1 MVIAE
6 QWWLVVEA
14 NTKVAE
20 INGAEFRLVNNHVH
34 VRHIRLLR
42 GVARAATVGHQ
53 VEVGPTRTEAR
64 VHRQARR
71 RHAVAT
77 AYADATVHA
86 HAVVCVAPLLA
97 PELVAPVDPEVD
109 IEILRTDTIG
119 WTDVK
124 VHGVTVV
131 DEVGGAES
139 NVIAARLVLAAKSSM
154 QKADTQALDRMPHV
168 VASPPPVYAETAPA
182 TFHEPPSEPSGA
194 RSAIVAANG
203 STAALLMTSV

>member
-1 MVIAE
+1 MVIAG

-20 INGAEFRLVNNHVH
+20 INSAEFRHVNIHVH

-139 NVIAARLVLAAKSSM
+139 NVIAARLVLAGG
-154 QKADTQALDRMPHV
+154 D
-168 VASPPPVYAETAPA
+168 
-182 TFHEPPSEPSGA
+182 
-194 RSAIVAANG
+194 
-203 STAALLMTSV
+203 